1 MASTVTL
8 ADYLFGRLRQL
19 GVGSIHGVPGD
30 YNLELLDYVEPAGL
44 RWVGNANELN
54 AAYAADAYARIKG
67 IGAVITTFGVGELS
81 AVNGIAGAYAEFAP
95 VVHIVGI
102 PPRSSIDGRLLIHH
116 TFNDGEYRRFA
127 AMHAHV
133 TVAQAC
139 LTDPRTSA
147 EQIDDVLRQCLLY
160 SRPVYIEVPVDMVAK
175 PLSASRLE
183 SPVEVPQGEQDA
195 EQNGVLET
203 VLQKIYDAKKPVIF
217 VDGESRPLGIC
228 KQAEQ
233 IVEGTKWPTWTTPF
247 GKSLTNETL
256 TNFHGIYQGKYDDPA
271 VQRFIGDADLILIF
285 GPHFSS
291 TNTSAWSSIPNE
303 NVSVLFTTKGVQVGG
318 KLFRDVSAKTVV
330 SQLASALDFS
340 RVASYSPYPELPR
353 DKSLRIA
360 DMPMDE
366 PLEQSALW
374 KVLAGMVNP
383 GDIVL
388 GETGTAG
395 YGVREMPLPPD
406 TRLFTPVTWL
416 SIGYMLPGAQG
427 AALAQREL
435 LASSPSS
442 GPSTPKT
449 ILFIGDGSFQMTVQE
464 IATIVRLELNVV
476 IFLINN
482 DGYTIERC
490 IHGRNQAY
498 NDVSPLRYLEA
509 PSFFG
514 AKKST
519 YTASARTWR
528 ELQTVLDSG
537 TLHDEK
543 ELRMVEIFLGRDDA
557 PKGPLLQY
565 MISQKEK
572 ESAT

>member
-147 EQIDDVLRQCLLY
+147 EQIDEVLRQCLLY

-183 SPVEVPQGEQDA
+183 TPIEVPQGEQDA
-195 EQNGVLET
+195 EENNVLEA
-203 VLQKIYDAKKPVIF
+203 VLQKIYDAKKPIIF

-271 VQRFIGDADLILIF
+271 VQSFIGDADLILIF

-291 TNTSAWSSIPNE
+291 TNTSAWSSIPNGD
-303 NVSVLFTTKGVQVGG
+303 VSVLFTTKGVQVGG

-340 RVASYSPYPELPR
+340 SVASYSPYPELPR

-374 KVLAGMVNP
+374 KVLASMVNP

-395 YGVREMPLPPD
+395 YGVREMPLPPG

-435 LASSPSS
+435 RASAPSS

-464 IATIVRLELNVV
+464 IATIVRLELNIV

-482 DGYTIERC
+482 NGYTIERC

-528 ELQTVLDSG
+528 ELQTVLESG
-537 TLHDEK
+537 ALHEEK

>member
-147 EQIDDVLRQCLLY
+147 EQIDEVLRQCLLY

-183 SPVEVPQGEQDA
+183 TPIEVPQGEQDA
-195 EQNGVLET
+195 EENNVLEA
-203 VLQKIYDAKKPVIF
+203 VLQKIYDAKKPIIF

-271 VQRFIGDADLILIF
+271 VQSFIGDADLILIF

-291 TNTSAWSSIPNE
+291 TNTSAWSSIPNGD
-303 NVSVLFTTKGVQVGG
+303 VSVLFTTKGVQVGG

-340 RVASYSPYPELPR
+340 SVASYSPYPELPR

-374 KVLAGMVNP
+374 K
-383 GDIVL
+383 
-388 GETGTAG
+388 
-395 YGVREMPLPPD
+395 
-406 TRLFTPVTWL
+406 
-416 SIGYMLPGAQG
+416 G

-435 LASSPSS
+435 RASAPSS

-464 IATIVRLELNVV
+464 IATIVRLELNIV

-528 ELQTVLDSG
+528 ELQTVLESG
-537 TLHDEK
+537 ALHEEK